1 MTTPK
6 ALRGGEFIIRDSVY
20 TDVFIPEEFNEDQRM
35 VKQMCQDF
43 VAEIGDKA
51 HELDAQV
58 ELMEK
63 SGDLGLLGAH
73 IPEMYGG
80 NPLDTNA
87 NTLIADELGKAGG
100 SFDTTF
106 AAHIGIGMLPIL
118 YFGTDEQKKKY
129 LPKLCSGEMKAAYC
143 LTEPGSGS
151 DALAAKT
158 RADLSADGKQCGSPM
173 QALLTCLR
181 YLLKSVVSNSP
192 ASLSKPGHRALRLEQ
207 KKRNLESKV
216 LPHGRCS
223 SRMLPYQLKMFLV
236 KSDMDT
242 SSLSIR

>member
-20 TDVFIPEEFNEDQRM
+20 ADVFIPEEFNEDQLM
-35 VKQMCQDF
+35 VRQMCQDF
-43 VAEIGDKA
+43 VADIGDKA
-51 HELDAQV
+51 HDLDAQV
-58 ELMEK
+58 ELMEQ
-63 SGDLGLLGAH
+63 SGALGLLGAH

-118 YFGTDEQKKKY
+118 YFGTDEQKQKY
-129 LPKLCSGEMKAAYC
+129 LPALCSGKSKASYC

-158 RADLSADGKQCGSPM
+158 RADLSADGKSYLINGQKMWISNAGFADLFIVFAKIGGEQFTGFIVDAHSPGISLGEEEKKLGIKGSS
-173 QALLTCLR
+173 TR
-181 YLLKSVVSNSP
+181 
-192 ASLSKPGHRALRLEQ
+192 
-207 KKRNLESKV
+207 
-216 LPHGRCS
+216 
-223 SRMLPYQLKMFLV
+223 
-236 KSDMDT
+236 
-242 SSLSIR
+242 

>member
-106 AAHIGIGMLPIL
+106 AAHIGIGMLLIL
-118 YFGTDEQKKKY
+118 YFGTDE
-129 LPKLCSGEMKAAYC
+129 
-143 LTEPGSGS
+143 
-151 DALAAKT
+151 
-158 RADLSADGKQCGSPM
+158 
-173 QALLTCLR
+173 
-181 YLLKSVVSNSP
+181 
-192 ASLSKPGHRALRLEQ
+192 
-207 KKRNLESKV
+207 
-216 LPHGRCS
+216 
-223 SRMLPYQLKMFLV
+223 
-236 KSDMDT
+236 
-242 SSLSIR
+242 